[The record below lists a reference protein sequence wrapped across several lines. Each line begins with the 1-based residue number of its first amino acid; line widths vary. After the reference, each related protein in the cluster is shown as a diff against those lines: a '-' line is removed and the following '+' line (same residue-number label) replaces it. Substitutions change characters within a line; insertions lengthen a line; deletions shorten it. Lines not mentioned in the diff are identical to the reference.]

1 MNKAF
6 MKSVEAVIA
15 IILFFSAYSIAGV
28 YKNDS
33 SSIKNPSDE
42 ISSLLSSLS
51 QNEEFRQYVMEE
63 NIGAVS
69 SIIKEMLQKNYGS
82 KVEMSCS
89 ERFYAKNPQ
98 SSPITAN
105 ITILKFLGDSANI
118 QSIQASALN
127 GSAYN
132 INARNNYYSIELEIS
147 GIASN
152 STILLEDITLQVL
165 GNESINESSIH
176 LFIGDEEAL
185 IDIENFEYLSEPT
198 IANIT
203 IKALVPYLESN
214 SPKAHLFYANNF
226 TGVAATYSELGSAV
240 TKSFQSSNPQKSKAV
255 EITFEDSLE
264 SNELKSY
271 SIYHELNTN
280 SSNVLPSNEI
290 IPQIIAESEKNYYSS
305 GVAPNYEAQSYYSI
319 KSFYSSGAKNCAINL
334 KVWSYE

>member
-63 NIGAVS
+63 NIGAVN

-105 ITILKFLGDSANI
+105 ITVLKFLGNSANI
-118 QSIQASALN
+118 QSIQVSAQN

-132 INARNNYYSIELEIS
+132 VNARNNYYSIELELL
-147 GIASN
+147 GIFPN

-165 GNESINESSIH
+165 DNESINESSIH
-176 LFIGDEEAL
+176 LFIGYEEAL
-185 IDIENFEYLSEPT
+185 IDIETFEYLSEPT

-203 IKALVPYLESN
+203 IKALVPYVQTT
-214 SPKAHLFYANNF
+214 SPKAYLFYANNF
-226 TGVAATYSELGSAV
+226 TGVSATYLELGSAA
-240 TKSFQSSNPQKSKAV
+240 TKSFKISNPQRSKAV

-264 SNELKSY
+264 PNELKLY
-271 SIYHELNTN
+271 SLYYELNTN
-280 SSNVLPSNEI
+280 STNILPSNEI
-290 IPQIIAESEKNYYSS
+290 IPQIIAENEKKYCP
-305 GVAPNYEAQSYYSI
+305 GGAAPNYETQSYYST
-319 KSFYSSGAKNCAINL
+319 KSFYSSSAKNCAINL